1 LKKEKKE
8 NIQKFQGLNLYV
20 KHLEDTVDDT
30 QLRQIFSKFGK
41 ITSAVVMRDHLT
53 KISKGFGFICFSTSE
68 EATKALNEMN
78 SKIIGSKPLYVSIA
92 QRKEIRRQEL
102 EIQYSQRQN
111 SLRSGIQQQLSNQN
125 MYQPQLFYQQNNI
138 IQPRSGIMYQNFGKP
153 KWTNG
158 NLKQQ
163 QNYNFTQGNQKT
175 TTNNNSKIQKKK
187 KKIKIKKEI

>member
-1 LKKEKKE
+1 MIHNLD
-8 NIQKFQGLNLYV
+8 KFLVNL
-20 KHLEDTVDDT
+20 E
-30 QLRQIFSKFGK
+30 K

-68 EATKALNEMN
+68 EATRALNEMN

-125 MYQPQLFYQQNNI
+125 IYQSQLFYQQNNI

-163 QNYNFTQGNQKT
+163 SNNYNNFTQGNQKT
-175 TTNNNSKIQKKK
+175 TTNNNNSKIQKKK
-187 KKIKIKKEI
+187 KK